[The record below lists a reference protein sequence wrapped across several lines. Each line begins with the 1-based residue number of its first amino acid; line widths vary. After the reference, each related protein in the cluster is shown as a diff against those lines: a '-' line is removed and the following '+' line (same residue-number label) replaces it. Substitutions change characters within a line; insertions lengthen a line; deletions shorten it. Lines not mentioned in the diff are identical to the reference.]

1 VQDSRADMIPT
12 NTGPP
17 LSPRD
22 VVDAAWS
29 APATRVLAAGIA
41 VAAVWETHAGTLLGS
56 DRSVLGP
63 ALEALLWVSLFVG
76 GILMYALLV
85 PLERQSVPGVGQ
97 RLAIAVLAGLACA
110 HVTRLALSPLMA
122 PAPWSEYHYLR
133 LAFPVGVAGVVAA
146 LVLRRETRAVARRI
160 SRDPRLS
167 PLPAIA
173 MLLVA
178 AVVLVSASDMSF
190 QLVRSGSA
198 VQNRLGVDVISWQA
212 WLTTVAILLAVLTL
226 AFVVL
231 RSAASA
237 LLLVAPVFATMQ
249 FATLT
254 KIRYMHSAVQPL
266 DLLAL
271 PEFMALFGSFFGA
284 ISSVVSAAGIVAWI
298 AAVFLARRRWPTLL
312 PRRRR
317 IATAVA
323 ALVPLAVFLTAFW
336 PTAHIP
342 APLLRPVDRMFALAT
357 SMGVPLGEHREMA
370 RRGGIV
376 LNFLSELPTAF
387 VQTPRNYSDARA
399 AETTR
404 RYARAA
410 AGAPLGRPRVS
421 VVVYLVES
429 LMDPADLGVSFTAD
443 PLAHFHELARTQLHG
458 HAIVPRSYGGSANTE
473 FELLTGL
480 STGFMPEGSVP
491 YRQYLRTPVQALPR
505 TLRALGYTTT
515 AVQADPR
522 YYYDR
527 ERVYSLL
534 SFDSVRWLHDTPG
547 VARAERGA
555 WPSDDAIVDA
565 VIEASDAARP
575 SFVFAFPSSTHSP
588 YNFGTYRGSDL
599 KVTGVA
605 SAATAAELEE
615 YANAVRVADRAI
627 ARLVE
632 HFRGRPDSTIVVVL
646 GDHLPPLSAG
656 ALGPFSERIAH
667 LSAAERALATRRVPL
682 LVWSNFALP
691 AREITLGVPMIPSLV
706 LDLIGAPQTGV
717 FAVSDSIR
725 RVLPVAGIVVQD
737 TGKRLWPRDSVPP
750 PVRTLLDDYWL
761 AEYAELFGNQ
771 R

>member
-1 VQDSRADMIPT
+1 MIST

-17 LSPRD
+17 LPPRD
-22 VVDAAWS
+22 VLIAARS
-29 APATRVLAAGIA
+29 APATRVFVTCIA
-41 VAAVWETHAGTLLGS
+41 VAAAWETYSGTLIGS
-56 DRSVLGP
+56 GHSVLGP
-63 ALEALLWVSLFVG
+63 ALEVVLWLSLFAG
-76 GILMYALLV
+76 GLLMYALLV
-85 PLERQSVPGVGQ
+85 PLARQSVPRVGQ
-97 RLAIAVLAGLACA
+97 RLAIAALAGLASA
-110 HVTRLALSPLMA
+110 HATRLALSPLLA
-122 PAPWSEYHYLR
+122 PAAWGDYHYLR

-146 LVLRRETRAVARRI
+146 LLLRRETRAVAGRLA
-160 SRDPRLS
+160 RDPRFT

-173 MLLVA
+173 ILLVA
-178 AVVLVSASDMSF
+178 AVVLVSVSDMSF

-226 AFVVL
+226 ALVVL

-237 LLLVAPVFATMQ
+237 LLLVAPVFLTMQ

-284 ISSVVSAAGIVAWI
+284 VSSVLSAAGIVAWI

-317 IATAVA
+317 LVTAVA
-323 ALVPLAVFLTAFW
+323 AFVPLAVFLSAFW

-342 APLLRPVDRMFALAT
+342 TPMLRPIDRMFALAT

-370 RRGGIV
+370 RNGGIV

-387 VQTPRNYSDARA
+387 VQAPRNFSVARA
-399 AETTR
+399 AQTTR

-410 AGAPLGRPRVS
+410 AGAPVTRPTVN

-429 LMDPADLGVSFTAD
+429 LVDPADLGVHFTAD
-443 PLAHFHELARTQLHG
+443 PLAHFHELASTQLHV
-458 HAIVPRSYGGSANTE
+458 HAIVPRRFGGSANTE

-480 STGFMPEGSVP
+480 STAFMPEGSVP
-491 YRQYLRTPVQALPR
+491 YRQYLRTPVQALPS
-505 TLRALGYTTT
+505 TFKALGYTTT

-534 SFDSVRWLHDTPG
+534 GFDDVRWLHEAPG
-547 VARAERGA
+547 VARAERGE

-599 KVTGVA
+599 RVTGVA
-605 SAATAAELEE
+605 SSSTAAELEE

-656 ALGPFSERIAH
+656 ALGPFSERIAG
-667 LSAAERALATRRVPL
+667 LTAAERALAARRVPL
-682 LVWSNFALP
+682 LVWANYGLP
-691 AREITLGVPMIPSLV
+691 AGEITLGVPMIPSLV
-706 LDLIGAPQTGV
+706 LDLIGAPQSGV
-717 FAVSDSIR
+717 LAVSDSIR

-737 TGKRLWPRDSVPP
+737 TGGRLWSRDSVPEP
-750 PVRTLLDDYWL
+750 ARALLDDYWL
-761 AEYAELFGNQ
+761 AEYAELFGNP

>member
-387 VQTPRNYSDARA
+387 VQTPRNYSAARA
-399 AETTR
+399 A
-404 RYARAA
+404 
-410 AGAPLGRPRVS
+410 
-421 VVVYLVES
+421 
-429 LMDPADLGVSFTAD
+429 
-443 PLAHFHELARTQLHG
+443 
-458 HAIVPRSYGGSANTE
+458 
-473 FELLTGL
+473 
-480 STGFMPEGSVP
+480 
-491 YRQYLRTPVQALPR
+491 
-505 TLRALGYTTT
+505 
-515 AVQADPR
+515 
-522 YYYDR
+522 
-527 ERVYSLL
+527 
-534 SFDSVRWLHDTPG
+534 
-547 VARAERGA
+547 
-555 WPSDDAIVDA
+555 
-565 VIEASDAARP
+565 
-575 SFVFAFPSSTHSP
+575 
-588 YNFGTYRGSDL
+588 
-599 KVTGVA
+599 
-605 SAATAAELEE
+605 
-615 YANAVRVADRAI
+615 
-627 ARLVE
+627 
-632 HFRGRPDSTIVVVL
+632 
-646 GDHLPPLSAG
+646 
-656 ALGPFSERIAH
+656 
-667 LSAAERALATRRVPL
+667 
-682 LVWSNFALP
+682 
-691 AREITLGVPMIPSLV
+691 
-706 LDLIGAPQTGV
+706 
-717 FAVSDSIR
+717 
-725 RVLPVAGIVVQD
+725 
-737 TGKRLWPRDSVPP
+737 
-750 PVRTLLDDYWL
+750 
-761 AEYAELFGNQ
+761 
-771 R
+771 

>member
-1 VQDSRADMIPT
+1 MQGSRADMTST
-12 NTGPP
+12 NSGSP

-22 VVDAAWS
+22 VIGAAWS
-29 APATRVLAAGIA
+29 APATRILAACIA
-41 VAAVWETHAGTLLGS
+41 VAAVWEAYAGTLLGS

-76 GILMYALLV
+76 GLLMYALLV

-97 RLAIAVLAGLACA
+97 RLAMAALAGLASA
-110 HVTRLALSPLMA
+110 HVTRLALSPLLA
-122 PAPWSEYHYLR
+122 PAAWGEYHYLR
-133 LAFPVGVAGVVAA
+133 LAFPIGVAGVVAA
-146 LVLRRETRAVARRI
+146 LVLRRETRAVVRRM
-160 SRDPRLS
+160 SHDPRLA

-173 MLLVA
+173 MLFVA
-178 AVVLVSASDMSF
+178 AVVLVSGSDMSF

-226 AFVVL
+226 ALVVL
-231 RSAASA
+231 RSAPSA

-284 ISSVVSAAGIVAWI
+284 VSSVVSAAGIVAWI
-298 AAVFLARRRWPTLL
+298 ASVFLARRRWPTLL

-317 IATAVA
+317 LVTATA

-387 VQTPRNYSDARA
+387 VQTPRNFSVVRA

-404 RYARAA
+404 RYARV
-410 AGAPLGRPRVS
+410 GGPVGRPRVS

-429 LMDPADLGVSFTAD
+429 LMDPADLGVHFTGD

-491 YRQYLRTPVQALPR
+491 YRQYLRTPVQALPG

-534 SFDSVRWLHDTPG
+534 SFDQVRWLHDTPG

-565 VIEASDAARP
+565 VIAASDAARP

-599 KVTGVA
+599 RATGVA
-605 SAATAAELEE
+605 SATTAAELEE

-656 ALGPFSERIAH
+656 ALGPFSDRLAG
-667 LSAAERALATRRVPL
+667 LSAAERALETRRVPL
-682 LVWSNFALP
+682 LVWSNFGLP
-691 AREITLGVPMIPSLV
+691 AGEITLGVPMIPSLV
-706 LDLIGAPQTGV
+706 LDLIGAPQSGV

-737 TGKRLWPRDSVPP
+737 TGGRLWPRDSVPAAA
-750 PVRTLLDDYWL
+750 RALLDDYWL
-761 AEYAELFGNQ
+761 AEYAELFGNP